1 MVRIIQNVK
10 NNQYP
15 DTTNICRMLVLNAK
29 IEIRNGSGFVAIRGG
44 SKMIGSVLALIL
56 EK

>member
-1 MVRIIQNVK
+1 
-10 NNQYP
+10 
-15 DTTNICRMLVLNAK
+15 MLVFNAK